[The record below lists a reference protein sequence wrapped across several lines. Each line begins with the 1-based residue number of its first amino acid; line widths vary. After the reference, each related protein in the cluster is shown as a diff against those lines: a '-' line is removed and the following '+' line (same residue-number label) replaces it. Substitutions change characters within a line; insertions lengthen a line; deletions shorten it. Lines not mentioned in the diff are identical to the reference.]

1 MMWSLQNQTPS
12 LRLRRR
18 GHSTRQIGG
27 MSKGNVV
34 TVSESFDTAM
44 AAKLSEANKT
54 ALAACKREYH
64 QINGESFRAV
74 NLGDSRMIC
83 GVVLLLYAH

>member
-18 GHSTRQIGG
+18 GHSTRQISG
-27 MSKGNVV
+27 MSKDNVV

-44 AAKLSEANKT
+44 AAKLSEATQDSTGSLQARVSPNKW
-54 ALAACKREYH
+54 
-64 QINGESFRAV
+64 
-74 NLGDSRMIC
+74 
-83 GVVLLLYAH
+83 